1 MKSNNFV
8 IERTSA
14 LFVVLASAFV
24 LSTLAAPYPF
34 SWAVKLL
41 PMLLLIGVAI
51 QSLGFS
57 HENRYFIIGLIA
69 SACGDFILDFNR
81 DGWFLFGL
89 GAFFIA
95 HLFYLASLKPQF
107 NKLAQANYLMILS
120 IYLIYGFLML
130 LALVDGLGEMLIPVI
145 AYMTILLIMA
155 LATVLSNKANSWLII
170 GGISFVLSD
179 SLIGIDKF
187 YMPIE
192 HSHFFIMISYYF
204 AQFSL
209 LKGLL
214 KAEVVKA

>member
-1 MKSNNFV
+1 M
-8 IERTSA
+8 
-14 LFVVLASAFV
+14 LFIVLASAFV
-24 LSTLAAPYPF
+24 LSTLATPYPL

-41 PMLLLIGVAI
+41 PMVLLIGVAI
-51 QSLGFS
+51 QTLGFN
-57 HENRYFIIGLIA
+57 HENRFFVIGLIA

-107 NKLAQANYLMILS
+107 KKLGQANYLMVLCV
-120 IYLIYGFLML
+120 YLLYGLFML

-145 AYMTILLIMA
+145 AYMTILLVMA

-179 SLIGIDKF
+179 SLIGVDKF
-187 YMPIE
+187 YMTIE
-192 HSHFFIMISYYF
+192 HSHFFIMITYYL

-209 LKGLL
+209 LKGLI
-214 KAEVVKA
+214 KANVHAD

>member
-1 MKSNNFV
+1 MF
-8 IERTSA
+8 R
-14 LFVVLASAFV
+14 
-24 LSTLAAPYPF
+24 
-34 SWAVKLL
+34 
-41 PMLLLIGVAI
+41 
-51 QSLGFS
+51 
-57 HENRYFIIGLIA
+57 
-69 SACGDFILDFNR
+69 
-81 DGWFLFGL
+81 WFLFGL

-107 NKLAQANYLMILS
+107 KKLAQANYLMILS

-214 KAEVVKA
+214 KAEAAKV